1 MQRWCLV
8 VLAVVASSWS
18 AQAEPWKPAAGP
30 LMTRWGKQ
38 VKPDAVW
45 AEYPRPQMVRRDW
58 QNLNGLWEF
67 DVAQTDEAPPLG
79 KRLAEQILVP
89 FPIESALSG
98 VMRSAERA
106 WYRRTFAVPQAW
118 SGQRVLLHF
127 GAVDW
132 ESTVW
137 VNGRKLGTHRGGYDP
152 FDFDISDALR
162 PTGPQE
168 LIVGVFDPS
177 DAGTQPRGKQVRK
190 PHSIWYT
197 STTGIWQT
205 AWIEPVPAAHV
216 TALRIVPDLKAGK
229 LRVTASGT
237 PKAAGRQVEF
247 VATVGDQRVAM
258 ATGAV
263 GQTIELTIPK
273 PRAWSPADPFL
284 YGLTVSLAGGDG
296 KADTLESY
304 FGMRDIVV
312 GKDDKGVQRLL
323 LNGRPVFQFGPLD
336 QGFWPDGLYTA
347 PSDEAQ
353 RYDLEVTRRLGFN
366 MVRKHVKVEPD
377 RWYYWCDK
385 LGLLVWQDM
394 PSGDRSVD
402 SGKGEIQRTADSA
415 RQFETELDRL
425 VETHAN
431 HPSIV
436 MWVVFNE
443 GWGQYDTVRLAEHV
457 KQLDPSRLVCGASG
471 WNDMPA
477 GDVHDIHKY
486 PGPATPMPEERR
498 AAVLGE
504 FGGLGLPL
512 VGHTWQSEKNW
523 GYRNLK
529 SLDELNDG
537 YRKLLDALQPLIAE
551 RGLSAAV
558 YTQTTDVEIEV
569 NGLMTYDREVIK
581 LKPETARAA
590 EKLEEPR
597 P

>member
-1 MQRWCLV
+1 
-8 VLAVVASSWS
+8 
-18 AQAEPWKPAAGP
+18 
-30 LMTRWGKQ
+30 
-38 VKPDAVW
+38 
-45 AEYPRPQMVRRDW
+45 
-58 QNLNGLWEF
+58 
-67 DVAQTDEAPPLG
+67 
-79 KRLAEQILVP
+79 
-89 FPIESALSG
+89 
-98 VMRSAERA
+98 
-106 WYRRTFAVPQAW
+106 
-118 SGQRVLLHF
+118 VLLHF

-132 ESTVW
+132 EATVW

-152 FDFDISDALR
+152 FDFDITGALR
-162 PTGPQE
+162 PTGQQE

-205 AWIEPVPAAHV
+205 AWIEPVPEAHI
-216 TALRIVPDLKAGK
+216 TSLRMVPDLKAGK
-229 LRVTASGT
+229 LRVTATGT
-237 PKAAGRQVEF
+237 PKTAGRQVQI
-247 VATVGDQRVAM
+247 AASAGDQRVAT
-258 ATGAV
+258 AAGAV
-263 GQTIELTIPK
+263 GQTIELAIPNA
-273 PRAWSPADPFL
+273 RAWSPADPFL
-284 YGLTVSLAGGDG
+284 YGLTISLSGGDG

-304 FGMRDIVV
+304 FGMRDVAV

-323 LNGRPVFQFGPLD
+323 LNGRPLFQFGPLD

-366 MVRKHVKVEPD
+366 MVRKHVKVEPE

-402 SGKGEIQRTADSA
+402 SGKGEIQRTAESA

-443 GWGQYDTVRLAEHV
+443 GWGQYDTRRLTEHV
-457 KQLDPSRLVCGASG
+457 KQLDPSRLVCCASG

-486 PGPATPMPEERR
+486 PGPAAPMPEERR

-537 YRKLLDALQPLIAE
+537 YHKLLDALQPLVAE

-581 LKPETARAA
+581 LKPEAARAA
-590 EKLEEPR
+590 VKFDRSR